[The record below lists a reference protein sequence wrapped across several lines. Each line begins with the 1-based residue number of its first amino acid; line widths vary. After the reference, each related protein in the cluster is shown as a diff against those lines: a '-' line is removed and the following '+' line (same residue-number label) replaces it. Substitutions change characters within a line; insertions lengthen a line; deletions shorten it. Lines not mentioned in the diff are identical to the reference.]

1 MEHDAVD
8 GILEQWHLERP
19 DLDVTAMGVMG
30 RLARASR
37 VAQVD
42 LQKLMSQFDLEPWE
56 FDVLATLR
64 RSTAEAPL
72 TAGQL
77 AAMTMVGSAA
87 TTHRVDRLVERGL
100 VQRAVNPDNR
110 RQLLIS
116 LTPEGEALID
126 KVVGHHV
133 ANQHRMLAGLTP
145 GEIDTFADLLRKFLL
160 SHGDQQVRRRPA
172 DI

>member
-8 GILEQWHLERP
+8 GILDQWHEERP

-37 VAQVD
+37 VAHTD
-42 LQKLMSQFDLEPWE
+42 LQRFLAQFDLEPWE

-64 RSTAEAPL
+64 RAGPHVPL
-72 TAGQL
+72 PSGRL

-87 TTHRVDRLVERGL
+87 MTNRVDRLVKRGL
-100 VQRAVNPDNR
+100 IHRETNPDNR

-116 LTPEGEALID
+116 LTPPGFAHID
-126 KVVGHHV
+126 EVVGHHV
-133 ANQHRMLAGLTP
+133 DNQHKMLSGLDPT
-145 GEIDTFADLLRKFLL
+145 EISTLADLLRKFLL
-160 SHGDQQVRRRPA
+160 SHGD
-172 DI
+172 